1 MAETGMACPTGIT
14 ANRAKTGAKQSMGA
28 SWYRKRV
35 RPRGSTA
42 SLVSILRASAARKG
56 MPPRAEPKTL
66 IRLAPIR
73 FWIMADH
80 LRSATVS
87 SAAEVM
93 STTSISSTRLATEA
107 P

>member
-1 MAETGMACPTGIT
+1 MAEP
-14 ANRAKTGAKQSMGA
+14 N
-28 SWYRKRV
+28 
-35 RPRGSTA
+35 
-42 SLVSILRASAARKG
+42 
-56 MPPRAEPKTL
+56 TL

-87 SAAEVM
+87 SAAAVM
-93 STTSISSTRLATEA
+93 STTSMSRTRFAMEA